1 MVYLKLLRP
10 NNWIKNLFIFAPLF
24 FARDIFDP
32 ERFIHTLWTFAAFS
46 VVASGVYVINDI
58 ADAEADRKHS
68 FKNRRPLAQGA
79 ISVKSAG
86 FLAAAL
92 FLAGAALVWAKAAN
106 SAVFFAAYIV
116 LNILYSVW
124 LKHIPVVDIL
134 TVSSF
139 YIVRVLA
146 GASAANVPL
155 SQWLMLCTIFIA
167 MFMVVG
173 KRRAELQETHPRA
186 VMRFYTEKT
195 LDVFLIVTVTLT
207 LVAYSLYTVLVVRS
221 DTGVYAIF
229 FVVLGLFRY
238 LQLAYEN
245 GGAASPEKILLTD
258 PLVRLSVVVWAILMY
273 LTFYGV

>member
-1 MVYLKLLRP
+1 
-10 NNWIKNLFIFAPLF
+10 
-24 FARDIFDP
+24 
-32 ERFIHTLWTFAAFS
+32 
-46 VVASGVYVINDI
+46 
-58 ADAEADRKHS
+58 
-68 FKNRRPLAQGA
+68 
-79 ISVKSAG
+79 
-86 FLAAAL
+86 
-92 FLAGAALVWAKAAN
+92 
-106 SAVFFAAYIV
+106 
-116 LNILYSVW
+116 
-124 LKHIPVVDIL
+124 
-134 TVSSF
+134 
-139 YIVRVLA
+139 VLA